1 MTDENKLA
9 VVEQKEI
16 EFYGDAI
23 TAVLSEDGTVYVPVR
38 PICDA
43 LGVAWDPQR
52 RRIYR
57 DPILTE
63 SVMSVTVTVTDIDP
77 SSRRPRSSEMIAL
90 PLDYLNGWLF
100 GMNADRVKPEV
111 RDRVLRYQREC
122 YRVLFQ
128 AFHQQK
134 VTAAPIEGVDVDE
147 LLRTGDDPE
156 AYAYRI
162 ALAVA
167 NMARQQLM
175 LRYQLQEQG
184 QRLDSHEQQLDMYGE
199 RIEQI
204 EANLG
209 DPARHISSA
218 QASRIS
224 QAVKAIGLELG
235 KRSGRN
241 EFGGVYGE
249 LYRRFE
255 ITAYRELPA
264 GKYDEAMS
272 FLRQWHGSLTD
283 DGEVPF

>member
-23 TAVLSEDGTVYVPVR
+23 TAVLSEDGTVYVPIR

-43 LGVAWDPQR
+43 LGVAWDSQR

-63 SVMSVTVTVTDIDP
+63 GVKSVTVTVTDIDP
-77 SSRRPRSSEMIAL
+77 SSRRPHSSEMIAL

-100 GMNADRVKPEV
+100 GMNADRVKSEI
-111 RDRVLRYQREC
+111 RERVLRYQREC

-167 NMARQQLM
+167 NMARQQLV

-184 QRLDSHEQQLDMYGE
+184 ERLDGHEHQLGVYGE
-199 RIEQI
+199 RLDQI
-204 EANLG
+204 EAVLG
-209 DPARHISSA
+209 DSSRYISNA
-218 QASRIS
+218 QASHIS
-224 QAVKAIGLELG
+224 QAVKAIALEIG

-255 ITAYRELPA
+255 IAGYRELPA
-264 GKYDEAMS
+264 GEYAEAMS
-272 FLRQWHGSLTD
+272 FFRQWYGSLTD
-283 DGEVPF
+283 DGSVPF